1 MADLAA
7 MAGINLGGQNQSGDG
22 INLMLYPDIVS
33 STPFIVEMSQI
44 PVRGKEMP
52 SEISLYDYVDQELSG
67 ALVESCHR
75 GSDASDRLDFLLRV

>member
-44 PVRGKEMP
+44 PVRGKRCPRRFRCTTMWTK
-52 SEISLYDYVDQELSG
+52 SCRRLGGVMSSG
-67 ALVESCHR
+67 
-75 GSDASDRLDFLLRV
+75 LRCV